1 MKDIAKD
8 FNIWINSQI
17 PGLSQASRDPYVKQQ
32 LDPLMKNII
41 ANKDNPAVVNKLVKK
56 YATVALAGV
65 DYVNDKISGK
75 ISNTPVQS
83 TVAQRNAAYATGLD
97 DRTVAK
103 LKQQIQQSKEK
114 VNVRSTGSP
123 TIDNLMKAVGL
134 VAENN
139 TNYVPQEDYYETKRR
154 LAESSRRRQIENHN
168 IMVNKTMADLRNAE
182 IFNTAQ
188 AHYLQQQ
195 LAQLMATKY

>member
-1 MKDIAKD
+1 
-8 FNIWINSQI
+8 
-17 PGLSQASRDPYVKQQ
+17 
-32 LDPLMKNII
+32 MKNII

-182 IFNTAQ
+182 IFNTGQ

>member
-17 PGLSQASRDPYVKQQ
+17 PGLSQASQDPYVKQQ

-41 ANKDNPAVVNKLVKK
+41 ANKDNSDVVNKLVNK
-56 YATVALAGV
+56 YVTVALAGV
-65 DYVNDKISGK
+65 NYIKDKAAGK
-75 ISNTPVQS
+75 VSNNPNQT
-83 TVAQRNAAYATGLD
+83 TVVQRNATHATGLD

-103 LKQQIQQSKEK
+103 LKQQIQQGKEK
-114 VNVRSTGSP
+114 VNTRNTGSP

-134 VAENN
+134 VAEDN

-168 IMVNKTMADLRNAE
+168 IMVNKTMNDLRNAE
-182 IFNTAQ
+182 IFNTGQ

-195 LAQLMATKY
+195 MAQLMATKY